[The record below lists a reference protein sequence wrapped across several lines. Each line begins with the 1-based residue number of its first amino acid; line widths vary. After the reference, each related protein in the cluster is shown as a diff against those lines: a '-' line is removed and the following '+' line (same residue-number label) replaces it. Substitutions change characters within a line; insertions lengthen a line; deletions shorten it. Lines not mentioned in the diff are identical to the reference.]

1 MNTEQLDS
9 FNRAFEPVWVFLH
22 RGHIIRRAILIV
34 AVWMTLD
41 SYEWAK
47 AYAATEDP
55 NEIIYASVLAISS
68 GLLAAAIKFYNTGR
82 AAEPLKNE

>member
-1 MNTEQLDS
+1 MSDEQLDR
-9 FNRAFEPVWVFLH
+9 FNRAIEPFWVLLH
-22 RGHIIRRAILIV
+22 RGHIVRRAILIV

-47 AYAATEDP
+47 RYAMTEDP

-82 AAEPLKNE
+82 AAEPLKGE